1 MNEISHKEI
10 LELLPHRYPFLFVD
24 RVVKLDPEVPMIEAI
39 KCFTWNEEFFQGHF
53 PGEPVVPGVIL
64 VEAIAQTGIIFFK
77 KLNPEFRERLFVF
90 AAIEK
95 AKFRASVYPG
105 DVARFVLEGYK
116 ARRTILKTSGKV
128 FVGDKLVAEADVTAA
143 VK

>member
-1 MNEISHKEI
+1 MNEISQKEI

-24 RVVKLDPEVPMIEAI
+24 KVVKLDPEVPMIEAI

-90 AAIEK
+90 ASIEK
-95 AKFRASVYPG
+95 AKFRAPVYPG

-116 ARRTILKTSGKV
+116 ARRNILKTSGKV
-128 FVGDKLVAEADVTAA
+128 YVGDKLVAEADVTAA
-143 VK
+143 VR